1 MVSSQHAEDISI
13 EQLLTP
19 DIKELVV
26 EPELAALGLPTDG
39 YRLLVN
45 PTGKFVIGGP
55 MGDAGLTGRK
65 IIVDTYG
72 GMARHGGGAFS
83 GKDPSKVDRSAAYA
97 MRWVAKNV
105 VAAGLAKRCEV
116 QVAYAIGAAHP
127 VGLFV
132 ETFGTGTVADDVLEK
147 AITTV
152 FDLRPGAIVRDLD
165 LLRPIYAPTAAYGHF
180 GRTDV
185 ELPWERLDR
194 VDALRAAVG
203 RLTHWTTPLHPTTR
217 AAAPPRWP
225 GSSSM
230 CPWRTW
236 TARST
241 TRCPRSSPTP
251 CRPAAG
257 CGCGSAASC
266 WTVSSSSLD
275 DATDFTGKLLPL
287 AHVPSGEPVLTPQV
301 ARLARVV
308 ADRYAGTMGDVLRLA
323 LPPRRAARREEA
335 DPHARGAARARPT
348 RPASPATPPARRC
361 SRRWRRG
368 GPPRAVW
375 TALPGEDWPTRLVEL
390 CRAALSGRRG
400 ALVVVPDGKDLDR
413 LTPRPPRLL
422 PEHSF
427 TVLRADDSPEK
438 RYRQFLAASRGA
450 AQVVLGT
457 RAAMFAPSATWG
469 WSSIWDDGDDLHAD
483 EHAPYPHARDVL
495 IQRAW
500 LDNCAAVV
508 AGTSRTAEAALLVES
523 GWAHELVADRAVLRA
538 AAPRIQALGDDFE
551 LARDPAAR
559 SARLP
564 SLAHEAARRA
574 LAAGAPVLVQV
585 PRAGLRP
592 VARLRP
598 LPGAGPLRALRRPA
612 GHLAAAGP
620 GGARIP
626 ACRWCARPAATF
638 DCPHCHGTKLRAAV
652 VGESRTAEELA
663 RAFPGAAVRT
673 SGSTS
678 GVLATVPGGP
688 SLVVATPG
696 AEPVAEGGYGAALL
710 LDSWALLGRADLRAG
725 EETLRR
731 WLNAAA
737 LVRPASA
744 GGQVVVA
751 ADAGHP
757 VVQALVRWDPG
768 WLAERELADRRELGF
783 PPVTRIASLSGS
795 PARAGRVPRGAAAAR
810 GGRSARARCPSR
822 RGPGRRSSGS
832 ATWCGC
838 RAPRG
843 SRWRTRSPRC
853 RACGARKKVA
863 EHVRVQ
869 LDPLDLV

>member
-1 MVSSQHAEDISI
+1 MVARVVVDVPLAHLDRPFDYAVPDKFADTVQPGCRVRVRFSG
-13 EQLLTP
+13 QLL
-19 DIKELVV
+19 
-26 EPELAALGLPTDG
+26 DG
-39 YRLLVN
+39 
-45 PTGKFVIGGP
+45 FV
-55 MGDAGLTGRK
+55 L
-65 IIVDTYG
+65 
-72 GMARHGGGAFS
+72 
-83 GKDPSKVDRSAAYA
+83 
-97 MRWVAKNV
+97 
-105 VAAGLAKRCEV
+105 
-116 QVAYAIGAAHP
+116 
-127 VGLFV
+127 
-132 ETFGTGTVADDVLEK
+132 
-147 AITTV
+147 
-152 FDLRPGAIVRDLD
+152 
-165 LLRPIYAPTAAYGHF
+165 
-180 GRTDV
+180 
-185 ELPWERLDR
+185 
-194 VDALRAAVG
+194 
-203 RLTHWTTPLHPTTR
+203 
-217 AAAPPRWP
+217 
-225 GSSSM
+225 
-230 CPWRTW
+230 
-236 TARST
+236 
-241 TRCPRSSPTP
+241 
-251 CRPAAG
+251 
-257 CGCGSAASC
+257 
-266 WTVSSSSLD
+266 SLD
-275 DATDFTGKLLPL
+275 DATDYTGKLLPL

-301 ARLARVV
+301 ARLARQV

-323 LPPRRAARREEA
+323 LPPRRATPEK
-335 DPHARGAARARPT
+335 RPT
-348 RPASPATPPARRC
+348 PTPGTLPGPPDPAGFGRYPAGPALLTALAEGRPA
-361 SRRWRRG
+361 
-368 GPPRAVW
+368 RAVW
-375 TALPGEDWPTRLVEL
+375 TALPGEDWPARLVEL
-390 CRAALSGRRG
+390 CQAALCGRRG

-413 LTPRPPRLL
+413 LTAAAARLL
-422 PEHSF
+422 PEHSY

-457 RAAMFAPSATWG
+457 RAAMFAPVRDLG
-469 WSSIWDDGDDLHAD
+469 VVVIWDDGDDLHAD

-508 AGTSRTAEAALLVES
+508 AGTSRTAEAALLIES
-523 GWAHELVADRAVLRA
+523 GWAHELAADRAVLRS

-585 PRAGLRP
+585 PRRGYVPSLAC
-592 VARLRP
+592 ARCRAP
-598 LPGAGPLRALRRPA
+598 ARCAHCAGPLGISPRP
-612 GHLAAAGP
+612 GP
-620 GGARIP
+620 GGTRIP

-696 AEPVAEGGYGAALL
+696 AEPVADGGYGAALL

-731 WLNAAA
+731 WLNAAS

-783 PPVTRIASLSGS
+783 PPVTRIASLTGS
-795 PARAGRVPRGAAAAR
+795 PASLAEFLEALRMPDGADLLGPVPEPPRPGQEGERERYLVRVPRAQGAALAHALTEVQ
-810 GGRSARARCPSR
+810 GVRSA
-822 RGPGRRSSGS
+822 
-832 ATWCGC
+832 
-838 RAPRG
+838 
-843 SRWRTRSPRC
+843 
-853 RACGARKKVA
+853 KKVA